1 MATLAYGENLEQ
13 LAKEL
18 DFGGVKD
25 LIKDVLATQILARIS
40 NFSEEAEKFES
51 RYGKDY
57 RSVNEEFENS
67 AEDYDKFDDLMAWR
81 FAEEGKQYWLNRLK
95 ELDNVL

>member
-25 LIKDVLATQILARIS
+25 LIKDVLAIQILARIS
-40 NFSEEAEKFES
+40 NFSEEVEKFES
-51 RYGKDY
+51 KYGKDY
-57 RSVNEEFENS
+57 RSVNQEFETG

-81 FAEEGKQYWLNRLK
+81 FAEEGKQYWQGRLK
-95 ELDNVL
+95 ELDDVL